1 MIHKVLFLVALT
13 AAAAMATSACATSIS
28 ASGGDGAVGI
38 QADTTLLPA
47 LHANVGYLRTGGD
60 RGNAKIYTVGLMVA
74 PPTPL
79 VHWAVGA
86 RYQYQDTRYG
96 SGGGVELGGSLFV
109 ATPIPLVSVG
119 GYGFYMPAGAA
130 NGHIR
135 HSYDYGAQL
144 RLGLTHSIYA
154 YAGYR
159 YLRTSFEGAGTRVL
173 YRGPSIG
180 ISVGF

>member
-1 MIHKVLFLVALT
+1 MTGKMLALVALVV
-13 AAAAMATSACATSIS
+13 AAATAPSTHATSIS

-38 QADTTLLPA
+38 QADTALLPA
-47 LHANVGYLRTGGD
+47 LHANAGYLHTDGD
-60 RGNAKIYTVGLMVA
+60 RGNAKIYTLGLMIE

-86 RYQYQDTRYG
+86 RYQYQDTRWG
-96 SGGGVELGGSLFV
+96 NGGGVELGGSLSV
-109 ATPIPLVSVG
+109 ATPIPLLSVG
-119 GYGFYMPAGAA
+119 GYGFYMPSGAA
-130 NGHIR
+130 NGRIR

-159 YLRTSFEGAGTRVL
+159 YMRTSFEGAGTQVL
-173 YRGPSIG
+173 YKGPSLG

>member
-1 MIHKVLFLVALT
+1 MIHKMLFLVAAT
-13 AAAAMATSACATSIS
+13 AAVAVALPAHATSIS
-28 ASGGDGAVGI
+28 ASGGDGAFGV
-38 QADTTLLPA
+38 QADTALLPA
-47 LHANVGYLRTGGD
+47 LHANVGYLHTDSD
-60 RGNAKIYTVGLMVA
+60 RGNAKIYTLGLMIA

-119 GYGFYMPAGAA
+119 GYGFYMPSGAA
-130 NGHIR
+130 NGRIR

-144 RLGLTHSIYA
+144 RLSLTHSIYA

-159 YLRTSFEGAGTRVL
+159 YMRTSFEGAGNKVL
-173 YRGPSIG
+173 YKGPSLG
-180 ISVGF
+180 LSVGF

>member
-1 MIHKVLFLVALT
+1 MSHKMLFLVAATVT
-13 AAAAMATSACATSIS
+13 AAMTLPAHATSIS

-38 QADTTLLPA
+38 HADTALLPM
-47 LHANVGYLRTGGD
+47 LHANVDYLHTDSD
-60 RGNAKIYTVGLMVA
+60 RGNAKIYTVGLMIE

-119 GYGFYMPAGAA
+119 GYGFYMPSGAA

-144 RLGLTHSIYA
+144 RLSFTHSIYA

-159 YLRTSFEGAGTRVL
+159 YMRTAFEDVGTKVL
-173 YRGPSIG
+173 YKGPSIG